1 MRLCT
6 SAQVLSY
13 EMGYLTL
20 TEELA
25 VKKGDYVNFLK
36 TSDAKILNIRRG
48 IGVLIDSTKVV
59 IKRDQQIEAN
69 LNYN

>member
-1 MRLCT
+1 
-6 SAQVLSY
+6 
-13 EMGYLTL
+13 MGYLTL